1 MKTDP
6 IQNFSDYLKYEKG
19 YSRHTL
25 QSYLADLQELSHFLK
40 KQPTNP
46 SFTEVDTLLLR
57 HYASTLFGKYQAAS
71 IVRKISSIRVFFRF
85 LVKQG
90 ILEKSPAE
98 SLSLPKVPKKLPRFL
113 IQDEAKA
120 LVEAAPDGR
129 DRAILEI
136 LYGTGLRVSELSGL
150 DIENLNL
157 EEEWLKVR
165 GKGNKE
171 RIVPIGKKAGQALSV
186 YLFGRKAK
194 SGPVFLSP
202 GGGRLTVRSIQRIV
216 KNWSLKAGLKK
227 RTTPHSLRHSFAT
240 HLLEEGADLR
250 GIQDLLGHSSLSTT
264 QRYTQVSLQHLMEVY
279 DKSHPRA

>member
-1 MKTDP
+1 
-6 IQNFSDYLKYEKG
+6 

-25 QSYLADLQELSHFLK
+25 QSYLADLAELSQFLK
-40 KQPTNP
+40 KQVGVQNFEPAKI
-46 SFTEVDTLLLR
+46 DTLLLR
-57 HYASTLFGKYQAAS
+57 HYASSLFGRYQAAS

-98 SLSLPKVPKKLPRFL
+98 SLSLPKVPKKLPHFL

-120 LVEAAPDGR
+120 LVEVAPEGR

-136 LYGTGLRVSELSGL
+136 LYGAGLRVSELSGL
-150 DIENLNL
+150 NIENLNL

-171 RIVPIGKKAGQALSV
+171 RIVPIGKKAGQALKF
-186 YLFGRKAK
+186 YLLGRK
-194 SGPVFLSP
+194 SGPVFLSQ

-216 KNWSLKAGLKK
+216 KSWSLKAGLKK